1 MTGFGVAA
9 LLALLSIVAAKPEAT
24 PNEPLV
30 HEYIK
35 LALWLIGGII
45 VGVFFE
51 AKMHPREIIK
61 PIIEKGLSGIT
72 IALGIYGMF
81 MFASIVTNYL

>member
-9 LLALLSIVAAKPEAT
+9 LLALISIVAAKPEVT

-35 LALWLIGGII
+35 LVLWLIGGII

-51 AKMHPREIIK
+51 AKMHPR
-61 PIIEKGLSGIT
+61 
-72 IALGIYGMF
+72 
-81 MFASIVTNYL
+81 

>member
-1 MTGFGVAA
+1 MTGFGVTA
-9 LLALLSIVAAKPEAT
+9 LLALISIVSAKPDDT

-61 PIIEKGLSGIT
+61 PIVEKGVSGTI

-81 MFASIVTNYL
+81 MFASFATNYL